1 MWWQPHDWPPQFHSC
16 DIIPPPVWS
25 FAILRSKLYCGWWR
39 RSFCPSICFDGDGWS
54 VAGSG
59 DDEDDNGKKR
69 GQKIGWQ
76 KWMKHKNEDIL
87 QNGNKKIH
95 DFQQRRRQQSRVKI
109 TVHLWPC
116 GPTFEPIS
124 ISGTY
129 EGFNGN
135 FKPCVFERV
144 PLRNWSGG
152 ILKAQLCKISLQTL
166 ERFLSRRKRL
176 F

>member
-1 MWWQPHDWPPQFHSC
+1 MWWQPHDWPPMFHSC
-16 DIIPPPVWS
+16 AIIPPPVWS

-54 VAGSG
+54 VVGSG
-59 DDEDDNGKKR
+59 DDEDDNGKK
-69 GQKIGWQ
+69 KDKKEDDKNGWNIRMRTFS
-76 KWMKHKNEDIL
+76 KMGIKKFMIS
-87 QNGNKKIH
+87 NKEGVSRAEWKSLFIS
-95 DFQQRRRQQSRVKI
+95 DPVTQRVG
-109 TVHLWPC
+109 

-152 ILKAQLCKISLQTL
+152 ILKAQLWK
-166 ERFLSRRKRL
+166 
-176 F
+176 